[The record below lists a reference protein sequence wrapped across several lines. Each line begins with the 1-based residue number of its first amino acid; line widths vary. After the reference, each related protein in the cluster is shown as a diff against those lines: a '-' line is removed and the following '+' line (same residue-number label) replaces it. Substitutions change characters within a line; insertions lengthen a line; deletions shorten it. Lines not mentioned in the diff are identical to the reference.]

1 MYSAHAHA
9 RALDSNRLVP
19 SQIISGHERRTT
31 LMMKNVPIRLQ
42 IHELA
47 HLVDQTIH
55 DSEYD
60 VIRLPQDD
68 RIPQCNKGYAFVNC
82 TSSEAVLKFWAR
94 WHCRSWR
101 DLFQNCQKICQ
112 ISFAQHQLPV
122 NGCGM
127 IDFTV
132 KASQSVLRR
141 SVQLQKPAASLHE
154 PCIASTKIYQHTG
167 KLSSAWALDLR
178 KAQNQDDQHR
188 LEGPYDEPVESVNTF
203 RTGSNGGEQKPSR
216 RERRIWHLQALQQQ
230 QAEGECGD
238 LGGLHENCDANCM
251 GCVNAD
257 GKKKTRS
264 RGRRRQNS
272 NTLDRQAKAV
282 KAITIVEVVS
292 CKGNGENA
300 GAERLLAQ

>member
-1 MYSAHAHA
+1 MYDTDAYAH

-19 SQIISGHERRTT
+19 SQIISGRERRTT
-31 LMMKNVPIRLQ
+31 LMIKHLPIRLQ

-47 HLVDQTIH
+47 HLVDQCIH

-94 WHCRSWR
+94 WHCRSWHH
-101 DLFQNCQKICQ
+101 LYPNCHKICQ

-122 NGCGM
+122 NERGM
-127 IDFTV
+127 IDFT
-132 KASQSVLRR
+132 QSVLRR

-154 PCIASTKIYQHTG
+154 PCILSTKKGQHTG

-178 KAQNQDDQHR
+178 KAQKQDDQQR

-203 RTGSNGGEQKPSR
+203 RTSSNGGEQKLSR
-216 RERRIWHLQALQQQ
+216 RERRRWH
-230 QAEGECGD
+230 
-238 LGGLHENCDANCM
+238 
-251 GCVNAD
+251 
-257 GKKKTRS
+257 
-264 RGRRRQNS
+264 
-272 NTLDRQAKAV
+272 
-282 KAITIVEVVS
+282 
-292 CKGNGENA
+292 
-300 GAERLLAQ
+300 